1 MTTAEPSGNART
13 ACLRGAAVRAAIREA
28 LGMPGV
34 VLFASYLGFGSLA
47 RETGFGL
54 GAGLVS
60 TATGWALP
68 GQMALVELW
77 SIGASLVAIG
87 LAVALTNTRLLP
99 MVVTLLPLLRGSAPD
114 RPVPRWWLYA
124 LAHVIAVTTWA
135 NAMRRLPE
143 LPAQSRPAWFA
154 AYGATLFAVTLAGTA
169 GGFFLAGVVPKPVT
183 LGLVFLNPIYF
194 LMLFAVDLKQRARV
208 LALAFGLV
216 TGPLLHLVAPT
227 YGLLITG
234 VAAGTLAFVL
244 DALWSRRGGA

>member
-1 MTTAEPSGNART
+1 MSEPSGIART
-13 ACLRGAAVRAAIREA
+13 AVREA
-28 LGMPGV
+28 LGMPGL

-77 SIGASLVAIG
+77 SIGASLLAVG

-99 MVVTLLPLLRGSAPD
+99 MVVTLLPLLRTGAAG
-114 RPVPRWWLYA
+114 RRAPRWCLYA

-135 NAMRRLPE
+135 NAMRRLPD
-143 LPAQSRPAWFA
+143 LPPESRLAWFT
-154 AYGATLFAVTLAGTA
+154 AYGATLFMVTMAGTA
-169 GGFFLAGVVPKPVT
+169 GGFFLAGVVPEPVT

-216 TGPLLHLVAPT
+216 MGPLLHPVAPT
-227 YGLLITG
+227 YGLLVTG
-234 VAAGTLAFVL
+234 LTAGTLAFVL
-244 DALWSRRGGA
+244 DFYWSRRGR

>member
-1 MTTAEPSGNART
+1 MIPETHREAGRQQSPAAATART
-13 ACLRGAAVRAAIREA
+13 AVREA
-28 LGMPGV
+28 LGMPGL
-34 VLFASYLGFGSLA
+34 VLFASYLGFGSLV

-54 GAGLVS
+54 GAGLAS

-68 GQMALVELW
+68 GQMAVVELW
-77 SIGASLVAIG
+77 AVGASLVTTG

-99 MVVTLLPLLRGSAPD
+99 MVVTLLPLLR
-114 RPVPRWWLYA
+114 RPGGGGRWRYYA
-124 LAHVIAVTTWA
+124 LAHVVAVTTWA

-143 LPAQSRPAWFA
+143 LAPEQRLRWFA
-154 AYGATLFAVTLAGTA
+154 AYGAALFAVTLAGTV
-169 GGFFLAGVVPKPVT
+169 GGFFLAGLMPRPVT

-216 TGPLLHLVAPT
+216 LGPLLHLVAPT

-234 VAAGTLAFVL
+234 LLAGTLAFAL
-244 DALWSRRGGA
+244 DAWWGAGRG

>member
-1 MTTAEPSGNART
+1 MTMAEPSGIART
-13 ACLRGAAVRAAIREA
+13 AVREA
-28 LGMPGV
+28 LGMPGL

-77 SIGASLVAIG
+77 SIGASLLAIG

-99 MVVTLLPLLRGSAPD
+99 MVVTLLPLLRTGAAG
-114 RPVPRWWLYA
+114 RRVPSWCLYA

-143 LPAQSRPAWFA
+143 LPPESRLSWFA
-154 AYGATLFAVTLAGTA
+154 AYGATLFTVTLAGTA
-169 GGFFLAGVVPKPVT
+169 GGFFLAGVVPEPVT
-183 LGLVFLNPIYF
+183 LGLVFLNPVYF
-194 LMLFAVDLKQRARV
+194 LMLFAVDLKQRARA

-216 TGPLLHLVAPT
+216 MGPLLHPIAPT
-227 YGLLITG
+227 YGLLVTG
-234 VAAGTLAFVL
+234 LAAGTLAFAL
-244 DALWSRRGGA
+244 DLFWTGRGR